1 MFRRFFDTLFQT
13 GTGCNGSDGGHGE
26 LHAVTIWWILSHTHT
41 QGQHTPPQC
50 TERGKRTDRLWRTTF
65 DPCTIHLL
73 ACPGALGRWDTFQG
87 LYIYIFLYIYN
98 IYIYQHVTLG
108 FGRVYIYI
116 YIYIYIYRSIYLSV
130 DLPRYMYIDLYIWK
144 RERERERG
152 DRLSMHVLQH
162 VVQILWGKIKC
173 RRTISVFPMC
183 LRMVH
188 RMSRKHGLP
197 PYSKAFSNDRFC
209 Q

>member
-1 MFRRFFDTLFQT
+1 MFRRFFDALFQT

-87 LYIYIFLYIYN
+87 WYIYISTCNTWIWTC
-98 IYIYQHVTLG
+98 IH
-108 FGRVYIYI
+108 IYI
-116 YIYIYIYRSIYLSV
+116 YIDLSIYLSIY
-130 DLPRYMYIDLYIWK
+130 LYTSIYISE
-144 RERERERG
+144 REKERERG
-152 DRLSMHVLQH
+152 ERLSMHVLQH

>member
-1 MFRRFFDTLFQT
+1 MFRKFFDTLFQT
-13 GTGCNGSDGGHGE
+13 GTGCNGSHGGHGE

-50 TERGKRTDRLWRTTF
+50 TERGKRTDRLCRTTF

-87 LYIYIFLYIYN
+87 LYIYIYIF
-98 IYIYQHVTLG
+98 IYL
-108 FGRVYIYI
+108 YIYI
-116 YIYIYIYRSIYLSV
+116 YISTCNTWIWTCIHIYISIYWSIYLSV
-130 DLPRYMYIDLYIWK
+130 YLPIYMYIDLYIWK
-144 RERERERG
+144 REREE
-152 DRLSMHVLQH
+152 RLSMHVLQH

-188 RMSRKHGLP
+188 RMSRKRGLP

>member
-13 GTGCNGSDGGHGE
+13 GTGCNGSHGGHGE

-87 LYIYIFLYIYN
+87 CIYIYIYIYLY

-116 YIYIYIYRSIYLSV
+116 YIYRSILSV
-130 DLPRYMYIDLYIWK
+130 DLPIYISIYISEREK
-144 RERERERG
+144 EREREER
-152 DRLSMHVLQH
+152 DYP
-162 VVQILWGKIKC
+162 C
-173 RRTISVFPMC
+173 MC
-183 LRMVH
+183 CNM
-188 RMSRKHGLP
+188 
-197 PYSKAFSNDRFC
+197 
-209 Q
+209 